1 MYRSSNDRR
10 FRKNKEALRKAF
22 IELVIEK
29 GYSSLTVAELTRRAD
44 VDRMTFY
51 SHYETIDDIFR
62 EFVDDMEREISGRI
76 AEEDT
81 FDIDKFFEI
90 LNELMY
96 KEIEFFRHAART
108 DSRAD
113 FRTAF
118 KDAFGRI
125 IRIDLSRNED
135 LPESRRIVL
144 SDLAAVCIAYAYL
157 DWLAGDYGDIPLE
170 EVIETTKMLLHD
182 HLADVK
188 YL

>member
-29 GYSSLTVAELTRRAD
+29 GYSSLTVSELTRRAD

-62 EFVDDMEREISGRI
+62 EFVDDMESEIAGKI
-76 AEEDT
+76 ASEEV

-118 KDAFGRI
+118 KDAFCRI
-125 IRIDLSRNED
+125 IRIDLSKNDD
-135 LPESRRIVL
+135 LPESRKIVL

-170 EVIETTKMLLHD
+170 EVTETTKLLLHD
-182 HLADVK
+182 HLPKVS